1 MAIRN
6 RLPISLLCLRL
17 SVFLVMFMWTL
28 DKFVRPAHAVNVYD
42 NFYGLGGIGHNLMY
56 LLGALELLLLGAFLL
71 GIKRRFSYG
80 LVLLLHGVSTLSSW
94 YQYTH
99 PFVGPNLLFFAAWPM
114 LAACLMLY
122 LMRDEDR
129 LLSLRRFS

>member
-99 PFVGPNLLFFAAWPM
+99 PFGGPNLLFFAAWPM

-122 LMRDEDR
+122 LMRDEDTIMTVRR
-129 LLSLRRFS
+129 LG